1 MSAAN
6 DNLFNPTNRM
16 LRQFAAIA
24 IVFFGAIAAR
34 QEFHHHRHGLAT
46 VFTVLAVTIGP
57 LGLAW
62 PRVIKPV
69 FIGWMALAYP
79 IGWTVSRIVL
89 GGIFYGLFTPVAL
102 VFRLIGRDE
111 LALKSQPTAAT
122 YWRPKP
128 SAVEQSQYLRQF

>member
-6 DNLFNPTNRM
+6 DNLFNPSDRM

-89 GGIFYGLFTPVAL
+89 GGIFYGLFTPVAW

-128 SAVEQSQYLRQF
+128 SAVEQSHYLRQF